1 MDFAQRRVA
10 ARAWLCYPCRVDT
23 AARARPLPDLDQL
36 VAGVERG
43 DRTALGRAITL
54 VESKNASHRE
64 LATRLLQRLAPR
76 TGHATRIGITGVP
89 GVGKSTLIDAFGS
102 MLTSLGHKVAVLA
115 VDPSSE
121 RSGGSILGDK
131 TRMQRLANDERA
143 FVRPSPAGG
152 TLGGVAA
159 RTREAMLVLE
169 AAGHDIL
176 IVETVGVGQSET
188 AVKRLTDTFV
198 LLALAGAGD
207 ELQGVKRGIMEMADL
222 VLVTKC
228 DGDNALPAQRAAASL
243 KAALRLLFSDALHA
257 GGWVPPVL
265 TTSATAPLGL
275 EAAWDGVRAHRQHLE
290 RHGELTRT
298 REAQAVDWMWT
309 LVRERLERRARQH
322 PDLAAIELAV
332 RTGALGVE
340 DAARRLTES

>member
-1 MDFAQRRVA
+1 MDGTHQRP
-10 ARAWLCYPCRVDT
+10 ARSG
-23 AARARPLPDLDQL
+23 RALPDLDTL
-36 VAGVERG
+36 IDGLERG

-54 VESKNASHRE
+54 VESKHETHRQ
-64 LATRLLQRLAPR
+64 LATTLLQRIAPR

-89 GVGKSTLIDAFGS
+89 GVGKSTFIDAFGS
-102 MLTSLGHKVAVLA
+102 MLTALGHKVAVLA

-176 IVETVGVGQSET
+176 IIETVGVGQSET

-207 ELQGVKRGIMEMADL
+207 ELQGVKRGIMEMAD
-222 VLVTKC
+222 VILVTKC
-228 DGDNALPAQRAAASL
+228 DGDNALPAQRAATSL
-243 KAALRLLFSDALHA
+243 KAALRLLFSDALHD
-257 GGWVPPVL
+257 GGWVPAVL
-265 TTSATAPLGL
+265 LTSATAPLGL
-275 EAAWDGVRAHRQHLE
+275 PDAWREIANHRAHLLQT
-290 RHGELTRT
+290 GELNQR
-298 REAQAVDWMWT
+298 REGQAVDWMWT
-309 LVRERLERRARQH
+309 LVRERLEQRARQH
-322 PDLAAIELAV
+322 PDLAAIENAV
-332 RTGALGVE
+332 RCGELSVE
-340 DAARRLTES
+340 DAARRLTGP

>member
-1 MDFAQRRVA
+1 MDDTHQPPRRHG
-10 ARAWLCYPCRVDT
+10 RA
-23 AARARPLPDLDQL
+23 LPDLDTL
-36 VAGVERG
+36 IDGLERG
-43 DRTALGRAITL
+43 DRTAIGRAITL
-54 VESKNASHRE
+54 VESKNETHRQF
-64 LATRLLQRLAPR
+64 ATTLLQRIAPR

-89 GVGKSTLIDAFGS
+89 GVGKSTFVDAFGS

-159 RTREAMLVLE
+159 KTREAMLVLE

-222 VLVTKC
+222 ILVTKC
-228 DGDNALPAQRAAASL
+228 DGDNTLPAQRAAASL
-243 KAALRLLFSDALHA
+243 KAALRLLFSDALHQ
-257 GGWVPPVL
+257 GGWVPVVL
-265 TTSATAPLGL
+265 LTSATVPLGL
-275 EAAWDGVRAHRQHLE
+275 PDAWRAIENHRKHLVE
-290 RHGELTRT
+290 RGELAQN

-309 LVRERLERRARQH
+309 LVRERLEQRARHH
-322 PDLAAIELAV
+322 PDVAAIESAV
-332 RTGALGVE
+332 RHGQLGVE
-340 DAARRLTES
+340 DAAKRLTER